1 MLAQVGTLEV
11 GHYNEAL
18 VARPGHLPRPPG
30 SILRFIVDIKI
41 VTRNGRNLSRSL
53 LEREGEMGPWGLVAR
68 WHALRVRSHPDWV
81 LALSP
86 SAHSPLLPE
95 SADRKYRLK
104 GGSQVA

>member
-1 MLAQVGTLEV
+1 MCDAYTSISAEFGGIRDSCLDI
-11 GHYNEAL
+11 Y
-18 VARPGHLPRPPG
+18 HL
-30 SILRFIVDIKI
+30 IFDIKI
-41 VTRNGRNLSRSL
+41 VPRNGRNLSRSL